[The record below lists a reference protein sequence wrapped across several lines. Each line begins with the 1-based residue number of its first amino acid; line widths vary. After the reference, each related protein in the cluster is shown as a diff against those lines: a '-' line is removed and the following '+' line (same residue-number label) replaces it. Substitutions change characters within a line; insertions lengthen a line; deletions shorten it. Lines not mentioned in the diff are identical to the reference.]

1 MRFRSELVKNSI
13 TLLSA
18 NTLSQ
23 LIAIVVYPIV
33 TRQYAPSDLG
43 ALSLL
48 LSIVGICTILATGK
62 YESAVLLEKEDS
74 DAAAAFDLTII
85 INLVLCLL
93 IGVLLLFFKPFLI
106 SVFQMESIASFV
118 WFIPPMVFLAAMGF
132 SATFWFNRQ
141 NRFRLSA
148 RYNISQSVTN
158 NGLKIAFGAVQFTYL
173 GLVLANLAGQIAGIL
188 SVFSHRKHSDGLF
201 RFNKLTMK
209 QIAVRHKH
217 FPIYQMPHAFV
228 NNLAGN
234 LPILVLAA
242 KFNMTEVGLFSLGIT
257 LGFRPINVLT
267 SSVNQVF
274 FQKVSAN
281 TANGIPSYTL
291 LSAFSKK
298 FFAIGLPVLIPLIFA
313 VKPIAVFI
321 FGQEWAGAGSYL
333 QLMLPWFFF
342 TVVASSLSF
351 MPSVANK
358 QKEAM
363 FIEFTYM
370 AFRFLALFTGIWF
383 SSIHLSIGLFSAV
396 SSVFMIGQTIWYL
409 SLAKNLIKQ

>member
-1 MRFRSELVKNSI
+1 MKFRSELVKNSI

-23 LIAIVVYPIV
+23 LIAIAVYPVV

-62 YESAVLLEKEDS
+62 YESAVMLEKKDS
-74 DAAAAFDLTII
+74 DAAAAFDLTIV
-85 INLVLCLL
+85 INLILCLL
-93 IGVLLLFFKPFLI
+93 IAVLLLFFKPFLI
-106 SVFQMESIASFV
+106 SIFQMQSIESFV

-148 RYNISQSVTN
+148 RYNLSQSITN
-158 NGLKIAFGAVQFTYL
+158 NGLKVAFGALQYTYI

-188 SVFSHRKHSDGLF
+188 SVFSHRNHSDGLF
-201 RFNKLTMK
+201 RFNKQTMQ

-228 NNLAGN
+228 NTLAGN
-234 LPILVLAA
+234 LPVLILAA

-281 TANGIPSYTL
+281 TAGGISSYSL
-291 LSAFSKK
+291 LSAFSRK
-298 FFAIGLPVLIPLIFA
+298 FFTIGFPLLIPAIFT
-313 VKPIAVFI
+313 VKPLAVFI
-321 FGQEWAGAGSYL
+321 FGNEWAGAGSYL
-333 QLMLPWFFF
+333 QMMLPWFFF

-363 FIEFTYM
+363 FIEFIYM
-370 AFRFLALFTGIWF
+370 AFRILALLTGVWF
-383 SSIHLSIGLFSAV
+383 SNMHLAIGLFSAV
-396 SSVFMIGQTIWYL
+396 SSVFMAGQTIWYL
-409 SLAKNLIKQ
+409 SLAKNLIKN